1 MRKFFRIIYNLLNP
15 GMFAALLVMAG
26 RYQGF
31 AALWPRCPEW
41 VDATLVVTVCAWFAL
56 IYRYLSDR
64 IAAGGKGETGG
75 ILTPG
80 ARFFQAVLLL
90 LGLLFLVSVAWS
102 AAPEYG
108 LQKAAYFFIYI
119 ITWSALIL
127 RLKNRDVD
135 ILLKTLLVAALV
147 LTAAAVFP
155 LLPEIAASLAAGES
169 IVWGRLA
176 AIGGGPNVF
185 SRFTSVGFLAT
196 FYYAMKSPSW
206 PRRLLLCPV
215 LIILGAATYLS
226 GSRGSFLGLVGAL
239 LVYLVLR
246 IIIRRQRLVA
256 NVAVLLALI
265 ALLSIL
271 VFGLDVQNRYLPAW
285 EDLRTQASDRFYCA
299 ERSLELGAASPWI
312 GWGTGSFAHHVPDAH
327 ARYPHNIF
335 LELYAENGVPGL
347 ALLLLLLAGT
357 AGIWFKALRLC
368 PRGSPGE
375 KEQAYLL
382 AALLVFSF
390 LVAQVSGDTVDS
402 RWIWFSGFL
411 IANHYLRLKE
421 GKAAVIVENIS
432 DQN

>member
-1 MRKFFRIIYNLLNP
+1 MRKFFRITYNLLNP
-15 GMFAALLVMAG
+15 GIFAALLVMAG
-26 RYQGF
+26 RYRGF
-31 AALWPRCPEW
+31 TILWPQCPEW
-41 VDATLVVTVCAWFAL
+41 LDATLLVTVCAWFAI
-56 IYRYLSDR
+56 IYRHLFER
-64 IAAGGKGETGG
+64 FTAGGKRKTGN
-75 ILTPG
+75 IFAPG
-80 ARFFQAVLLL
+80 TRFFQIALLL
-90 LGLLFLVSVAWS
+90 LGGLFLISVSWS

-108 LQKAAYFFIYI
+108 LEKTVYFLIYA

-127 RLKNRDVD
+127 RLKDEDVD
-135 ILLKTLLVAALV
+135 ILLKTLLVVALL

-155 LLPEIAASLAAGES
+155 LLPEIAAAFAAGES

-185 SRFTSVGFLAT
+185 SRFTSVAFLAAL
-196 FYYAMKSPSW
+196 YYAIKTPSW
-206 PRRLLLCPV
+206 LVRFLLCPV
-215 LIILGAATYLS
+215 LAVLGAATYLS

-239 LVYLVLR
+239 LVYMLLR
-246 IIIRRQRLVA
+246 IIVRRQHLVA

-265 ALLSIL
+265 LVLSFL

-312 GWGTGSFAHHVPDAH
+312 GWGTGSFAHHVPEAH

-335 LELYAENGVPGL
+335 LELYAENGMLGLLLL
-347 ALLLLLLAGT
+347 ALLLASIAGN
-357 AGIWFKALRLC
+357 WFKALRLC
-368 PRGSPGE
+368 SRSSAGE
-375 KEQAYLL
+375 KEQIHLL
-382 AALLVFSF
+382 AALLIFSF

-411 IANHYLRLKE
+411 IANCYLRLKE
-421 GKAAVIVENIS
+421 GKGTVIVEKIP